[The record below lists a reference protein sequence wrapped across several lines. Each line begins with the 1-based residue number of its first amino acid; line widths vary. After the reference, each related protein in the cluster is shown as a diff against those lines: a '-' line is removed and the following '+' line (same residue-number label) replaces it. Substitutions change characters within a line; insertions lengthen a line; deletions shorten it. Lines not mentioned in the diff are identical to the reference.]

1 MIFDPRAHA
10 RNDVYR
16 FLISAVIPRP
26 IAFVSSMGADGALN
40 LAPFSYFNVIASEPP
55 LITIAIDHREGD
67 PKDTLRNIRE
77 TKEFVVNIVNEPLL
91 DAMVTT
97 SGEWPSTTSEFG
109 PSGLTPGLSERVRPP
124 YVAESPL
131 QLECTLYRE
140 IELGNSHLV
149 VGEVVLAR
157 VRDEVLTEGRI
168 DAEKLRPVGRLGGEL
183 YAPLGP
189 MLKRK
194 RPRVS
199 RATGEVTG

>member
-10 RNDVYR
+10 KNDVYR

-26 IAFVSSMGADGALN
+26 IAFVSSMGADGHLN
-40 LAPFSYFNVIASEPP
+40 LAPFSYFNAIASEPP
-55 LITIAIDHREGD
+55 LLTISIDARAND

-77 TKEFVVNIVNEPLL
+77 TKEFVVNVVNEPLL
-91 DAMVTT
+91 DAMITT
-97 SGEWPSTTSEFG
+97 SGEWPRTMSEFG
-109 PSGLTPGLSERVRPP
+109 QAGLTPAPSERVKPP

-140 IELGNSHLV
+140 IELGNSVLL
-149 VGEVVLAR
+149 VGEVVFAR
-157 VRDEVLTEGRI
+157 VRDEVLTEGRV
-168 DAEKLRPVGRLGGEL
+168 DPEKLKPIGRLGGEF

-189 MLKRK
+189 VLRRR

-199 RATGEVTG
+199 RATGEPIG